1 MAEGANPS
9 TLFSQSHSLLMQNL
23 SPEEQEQLW
32 GRLREVS
39 SEEWDTAPPDWQ
51 LEARNRG
58 ILSEETPETPE
69 GVSDTTSSPSLGSLK
84 GFSGK
89 TSSSIKNLG
98 LGGFFLA
105 LIILII
111 FFIQPAYKGA
121 KQTRMEIV
129 FGAIG
134 GSEVI
139 A

>member
-9 TLFSQSHSLLMQNL
+9 TLFNQSHSLLMQNL

-58 ILSEETPETPE
+58 ILSEETPE
-69 GVSDTTSSPSLGSLK
+69 GVSDVPSSPSLGSLK

-89 TSSSIKNLG
+89 ASIKKLG